1 MNNRNR
7 RWLAWTVASLCAAAA
22 SAQAQP
28 DAEDEAQAQREIER
42 AQQEVVRMQQEVAR
56 QSAQARE
63 QAVRQNAEA
72 IRQIEQVR
80 AEAARNNAE
89 AQRQMADARRQ
100 LEQAARDLARL
111 SAENGRVTRGQRGI
125 FLYGG
130 RATLGINFDIDS
142 TELGVR
148 VIGVTPN
155 GPAAEAGV
163 VAGDVVVAI
172 DGTDL
177 TGLGPPTPAQR
188 LIEHTRDLD
197 PGESVELRVLRDGDY
212 RDVEVETSERD
223 GFVML
228 PQMPQMPQLPQLV
241 QPGTAPGFVTVL
253 PQGQRLYRTPWGPF
267 GAGAWGNL
275 EIVPL
280 TPGLGSYFGTDKG
293 LLVVRA
299 SDENTLGFRDGDV
312 ILDIGGRE
320 PTDVEHALRIMS
332 SFEPGE
338 MLRVT
343 IMRERQ
349 RETLEVQVPTANA
362 YPQWTRGRAGV

>member
-1 MNNRNR
+1 MNNPYR
-7 RWLAWTVASLCAAAA
+7 RHVAWALALLCAGVA
-22 SAQAQP
+22 SAQAQGDP
-28 DAEDEAQAQREIER
+28 ETEAQAQRDIER
-42 AQQEVVRMQQEVAR
+42 AQQEVQRAQQEVVR
-56 QSAQARE
+56 QSTQARE
-63 QAVRQNAEA
+63 QALRQNAEA
-72 IRQIEQVR
+72 MRQLEQVR
-80 AEAARNNAE
+80 AEAARSNAE
-89 AQRQMADARRQ
+89 AQRQMAEARRQ

-111 SAENGRVTRGQRGI
+111 SAENGKFATRGTPGI

-130 RATLGINFDIDS
+130 RATLGINLDIES

-148 VIGVTPN
+148 VVGVTPN
-155 GPAAEAGV
+155 GPAANAGV
-163 VAGDVVVAI
+163 VAGDVIVAV

-188 LIEHTRDLD
+188 LLDHTRDLD
-197 PGESVELRVLRDGDY
+197 PGETVELRVLRDGDY
-212 RDVEVETSERD
+212 RDLTVETRERD

-228 PQMPQMPQLPQLV
+228 PQMPQPPKMAQSARPPQV
-241 QPGTAPGFVTVL
+241 VSVAPGAYQL
-253 PQGQRLYRTPWGPF
+253 RSRTPWGLF
-267 GAGAWGNL
+267 GPGFGNL

-299 SDENTLGFRDGDV
+299 SDENSLGLRDGDV

-320 PTDVEHALRIMS
+320 PTDAEHALRIMS

-349 RETLEVQVPTANA
+349 RETLEVRIPTADV
-362 YPQWTRGRAGV
+362 YTDWTHGRAGV